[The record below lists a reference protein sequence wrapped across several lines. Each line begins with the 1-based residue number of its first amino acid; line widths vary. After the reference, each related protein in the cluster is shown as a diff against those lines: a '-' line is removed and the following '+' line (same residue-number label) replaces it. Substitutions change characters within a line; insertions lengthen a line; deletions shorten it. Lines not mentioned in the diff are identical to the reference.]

1 MVSPTILSSLIGRR
15 NLYSIL
21 SRHLKWLRIKFKWEI
36 REMKKKRSPS
46 QNQSPVNKDESEVG
60 QFDVPFPQAHSTWEH
75 FDKKNI

>member
-1 MVSPTILSSLIGRR
+1 
-15 NLYSIL
+15 
-21 SRHLKWLRIKFKWEI
+21 
-36 REMKKKRSPS
+36 MKKKRSPS